1 MARIT
6 VEDCLLKERN
16 RFSLVVLCY
25 KRAKQV
31 LQRGSGAPDE
41 NGNKSIVHS
50 LYEIADGKVRFMTAE
65 DRERVRLAEESRRA
79 QLAAEAPLGGNGG
92 LLGAPSATTPDT
104 TEVTAGNGAHGGT
117 TI

>member
-6 VEDCLLKERN
+6 VEDCLLKEQN

-31 LQRGSGAPDE
+31 LQKGNGAPDE
-41 NGNKSIVHS
+41 EGHKSIVHS
-50 LYEIADGKVRFMTAE
+50 LYEIADGKVRFMTDE
-65 DRERVRLAEESRRA
+65 DRERVRQAEEARRA
-79 QLAAEAPLGGNGG
+79 QLAAEAPLGNSAP
-92 LLGAPSATTPDT
+92 LLSGDATAPAAT
-104 TEVTAGNGAHGGT
+104 TEVGNGNGAHGGN